1 MIGDEASAGA
11 PERDSRSGNY
21 EAVKQNTSGTHN
33 MTSPTNSSEHGEG
46 ENITTRSWSV
56 NDVFSNWEDRYKP
69 ESQISQADF
78 FRPTELASQSAR
90 TTRAILSI
98 EDIGQPM
105 QPSVPRITLTEPEDH
120 VTTPGSSQPTLVTAH
135 ADQKTHF
142 QPKQRTGLTH
152 ERSALERRHSSV
164 MPESWDESHNA
175 WGTSTRKLPTVS
187 SQPQE
192 WTATTTSPKRG
203 WTMKT
208 RNSTSHKLLPS
219 VDIVMVYMYDS
230 ALCDEDLD
238 KDADLNPFRC
248 RVTTGIDIMDTS
260 PPKKIRRARTEITK
274 QQNETSATFHL
285 SRGRQVH
292 RGELSRYTEDSKD
305 IFVNWLHDENMLER
319 QMHGSRISTI
329 GFDISPKSSAP
340 DDLESAA
347 EQLNE
352 HLHVLRHEHQPPI
365 LLLGHG
371 YGSLIIISS
380 LSFASTP
387 TSRFKSILKNAAGLF
402 IFSYPDLDQTP
413 NKDMTADRK
422 YKDVKTEKIERLHSS
437 ALKISGQTV
446 DSKLFSV
453 LKKEHEAVQDTG
465 PGSNAHSRSQVIPI
479 ALPVFHS
486 VVSFQQRSSDAR
498 FNKMLG
504 APPQFVVM
512 SKEDKNLA
520 LFTSSTDTDFQ
531 RLIVSL
537 QKALHTRQLLV
548 AAAMASIHDIQSTIK
563 SSTDLNLAD
572 RWGQTT
578 LHLAVRLDNEVV
590 VHRLLRQPSIDVNA
604 RDLRSNTALHHA
616 VRKGNEAII
625 TALLHHGADVEIKNT
640 RKKTARDI
648 AESRASRKAIAKMLR
663 SRLVSGP
670 ETNAV
675 AKRFGD
681 GRPPVSEQ
689 GKSACMNSQITI
701 TEMFKSGTS
710 DKYWSVDVSV
720 ASFLYGKTEIDDILQ
735 QVRPRKVQ
743 GKSPLCTWIHIPENN
758 LIWVEDLFDRLHLQN
773 LNQSFW
779 KSTRQ
784 WITSS
789 LRNRTITPHAKSDQM
804 HSTFIPYLSYEAQH
818 LQTKRAKYIRSM
830 HTRHLEKEGLSSLP
844 QIVFPAVVQ
853 TEKLR
858 IPQAIDRNIHPY
870 RDDSESDGFDDT
882 NASDS
887 EDIEEEE
894 KASISTYLNGPPA
907 LHTRRTLDQ
916 FYYHMLENTTE
927 RDQSQVV
934 SRWSQRD
941 DPAAQHNILMV
952 DQLWLWAFS
961 IDQSGLKRE
970 VIRSEEEW
978 LPPGGYIVTS
988 FPGRVGAG
996 RTPRQKHDD
1005 LRLQILEPSGRKRNP
1020 ISRPADLVSR
1030 ILETCCAIFDRL
1042 HEVEEL
1048 RFFIMFESSIGSL
1061 VSLMKNVKLAIST
1074 YNHKDDKESRLFRTF
1089 QNQSTQLLD
1098 LDATNKYY
1106 QERKN
1111 TLLRNMLDI
1120 RKEIEF
1126 LVEVKDIRDE
1136 INIILSVLH
1145 VQQNVIGQMKAL
1157 ADPLLFPNE
1166 MTAESLIETDIA
1178 DFARLNEQARSIQD
1192 KLETLMDLKQKA
1204 ANAWEAR
1211 EARETAV
1218 AASKQGNIVLV
1229 FTVVTIIFL
1238 PLSFMSAFFTI
1249 GISAFPKDRVSGE
1262 TSWPMGLVTAILFG
1276 VSLCVSLPLIAFALN
1291 MDYCSAMFNEL
1302 RYNYCAHGCIKLIK
1316 ILPHP
1321 AAHRRLNSRRT
1332 DWLERLKKS
1341 REQYLRVEV
1350 DHMVPDD
1357 TEGRAKRMASAMLRA
1372 SMPTGTQTRGRM
1384 SSSNDAS
1391 IASRT
1396 SNVFQK
1402 LRRRGRKED
1411 EECLFP
1417 EA

>member
-1 MIGDEASAGA
+1 
-11 PERDSRSGNY
+11 
-21 EAVKQNTSGTHN
+21 
-33 MTSPTNSSEHGEG
+33 
-46 ENITTRSWSV
+46 
-56 NDVFSNWEDRYKP
+56 
-69 ESQISQADF
+69 
-78 FRPTELASQSAR
+78 
-90 TTRAILSI
+90 
-98 EDIGQPM
+98 
-105 QPSVPRITLTEPEDH
+105 
-120 VTTPGSSQPTLVTAH
+120 
-135 ADQKTHF
+135 
-142 QPKQRTGLTH
+142 
-152 ERSALERRHSSV
+152 
-164 MPESWDESHNA
+164 
-175 WGTSTRKLPTVS
+175 
-187 SQPQE
+187 
-192 WTATTTSPKRG
+192 
-203 WTMKT
+203 
-208 RNSTSHKLLPS
+208 
-219 VDIVMVYMYDS
+219 
-230 ALCDEDLD
+230 
-238 KDADLNPFRC
+238 
-248 RVTTGIDIMDTS
+248 
-260 PPKKIRRARTEITK
+260 
-274 QQNETSATFHL
+274 
-285 SRGRQVH
+285 
-292 RGELSRYTEDSKD
+292 
-305 IFVNWLHDENMLER
+305 
-319 QMHGSRISTI
+319 
-329 GFDISPKSSAP
+329 
-340 DDLESAA
+340 
-347 EQLNE
+347 
-352 HLHVLRHEHQPPI
+352 
-365 LLLGHG
+365 
-371 YGSLIIISS
+371 
-380 LSFASTP
+380 
-387 TSRFKSILKNAAGLF
+387 
-402 IFSYPDLDQTP
+402 
-413 NKDMTADRK
+413 
-422 YKDVKTEKIERLHSS
+422 
-437 ALKISGQTV
+437 
-446 DSKLFSV
+446 
-453 LKKEHEAVQDTG
+453 
-465 PGSNAHSRSQVIPI
+465 
-479 ALPVFHS
+479 
-486 VVSFQQRSSDAR
+486 
-498 FNKMLG
+498 
-504 APPQFVVM
+504 
-512 SKEDKNLA
+512 
-520 LFTSSTDTDFQ
+520 
-531 RLIVSL
+531 
-537 QKALHTRQLLV
+537 
-548 AAAMASIHDIQSTIK
+548 
-563 SSTDLNLAD
+563 
-572 RWGQTT
+572 
-578 LHLAVRLDNEVV
+578 
-590 VHRLLRQPSIDVNA
+590 
-604 RDLRSNTALHHA
+604 
-616 VRKGNEAII
+616 
-625 TALLHHGADVEIKNT
+625 
-640 RKKTARDI
+640 
-648 AESRASRKAIAKMLR
+648 MLR

-720 ASFLYGKTEIDDILQ
+720 ASFLLWQE
-735 QVRPRKVQ
+735 Q
-743 GKSPLCTWIHIPENN
+743 GLMT
-758 LIWVEDLFDRLHLQN
+758 
-773 LNQSFW
+773 SF
-779 KSTRQ
+779 S
-784 WITSS
+784 
-789 LRNRTITPHAKSDQM
+789 KSDQGRSRKIALM
-804 HSTFIPYLSYEAQH
+804 YLDTY
-818 LQTKRAKYIRSM
+818 
-830 HTRHLEKEGLSSLP
+830 TREQSHMGREKEGLSSLP

-907 LHTRRTLDQ
+907 LHTRR
-916 FYYHMLENTTE
+916 
-927 RDQSQVV
+927 
-934 SRWSQRD
+934 
-941 DPAAQHNILMV
+941 
-952 DQLWLWAFS
+952 

-1061 VSLMKNVKLAIST
+1061 
-1074 YNHKDDKESRLFRTF
+1074 DDKESRLFRTF